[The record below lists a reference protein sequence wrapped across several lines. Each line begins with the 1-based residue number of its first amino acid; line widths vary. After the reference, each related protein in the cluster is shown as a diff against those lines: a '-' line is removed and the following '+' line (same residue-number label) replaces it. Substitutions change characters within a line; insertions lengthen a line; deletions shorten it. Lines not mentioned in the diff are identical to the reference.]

1 LVLAEAGGAVLIEQR
16 LRRLIRHGDL
26 TVIDHGGRRLRCGDG
41 SGPPLVVRLR
51 DRSLPLRL
59 LLDAELAAPEAY
71 MDGRLVIEQGDLR
84 GLLELFL
91 TNLRRFGPDLR
102 FGYAARLLE
111 RVRNLSRRNPIGR
124 SRANVAHHYD
134 LSGEFYGLFLDAER
148 AYSCAFFATGKEDI
162 DTAQREKERRIADK
176 LLLRPGHR
184 VLDIGSGWGALTRF
198 LCEFAGRRVSA
209 TGITLSTEQHAYAMA
224 RAAERGLAD
233 RLDYRLIDY
242 RELKGRF
249 DRIVSVGMFEHVGQ
263 PHYGEFFA
271 KLRDLLADDGVAV
284 LHAIGRAHG
293 PYVTAPFV
301 RKYIFPG
308 GYLPALSEVLPAI
321 ERAGLW
327 VTDVE
332 ILRLHYARTLRRWHE
347 RFAANRARV
356 EEIYD
361 ARFYRMWELYLIT
374 SELFFALEDGMVFQ
388 IQLARDRHAVP
399 LTRDYLAGAASFANR
414 NECPSGQ
421 KLDRAG

>member
-1 LVLAEAGGAVLIEQR
+1 MLLAQR
-16 LRRLIRHGDL
+16 LSRLIRHGDL
-26 TVIDHGGRRLRCGDG
+26 TVTDHAGRAFRCGDG
-41 SGPPLVVRLR
+41 SGPRLAVRLH
-51 DRSLPLRL
+51 DRGLPLKFL
-59 LLDAELAAPEAY
+59 LHAELALPEAY
-71 MDGRLVIEQGDLR
+71 MDGRLVIEEGDLR
-84 GLLELFL
+84 SLLELLL
-91 TNLRRFGPDLR
+91 TNLRGFGPEQR

-111 RVRNLSRRNPIGR
+111 RARSLSRRNPIGR

-134 LSGEFYGLFLDAER
+134 LSGELYGLFLDSER

-198 LCEFAGRRVSA
+198 LCEFAGRRVTA
-209 TGITLSTEQHAYAMA
+209 TGITLSTEQHAYAVA
-224 RAAERGLAD
+224 RAAEHGLAD

-242 RELKGRF
+242 RELEGRF
-249 DRIVSVGMFEHVGQ
+249 DRIVSVGMFEHVGR
-263 PHYGEFFA
+263 PHYDEFFA
-271 KLRDLLADDGVAV
+271 KVRDLLSGDGVAL
-284 LHAIGRAHG
+284 LHSIGRAHG

-308 GYLPALSEVLPAI
+308 GYIPALSEVLPAI

-327 VTDVE
+327 VTDIE
-332 ILRLHYARTLRRWHE
+332 ILRLHYAKTLRRWHE
-347 RFAANRARV
+347 RFAANRAKV

-361 ARFYRMWELYLIT
+361 ARFYRMWEFYLIA

-388 IQLARDRHAVP
+388 IQLAKDRHAVP
-399 LTRDYLAGAASFANR
+399 LTRDYLAAPTSFANR
-414 NECPSGQ
+414 NESPERQS
-421 KLDRAG
+421 LDRAG